1 MTIQLKTNSSA
12 SAAAFHLARNT
23 QNLQKSLNRLA
34 SGSRIV
40 QPADD
45 TGGLAVSMKLQSSIS
60 RLQGAEH
67 NIQNGISFLEVQDGI
82 LSSAGRIVDRMIEL
96 KGMSQDMM
104 KNEFDN
110 ATYENEFQDLQIQ
123 LYDMTQQTF
132 NGVSLFAEFASAGG
146 SAGNT
151 NLDGLFHAIPTNNS
165 YLQDNTVSVYVSPD
179 GSTGAKVSIAKALL
193 LSALTIESNTLNSSI
208 FSNQNNATATAGG
221 NDTFSFAA
229 TDIGSTMELGDVSV
243 GVFNKALENIAALRA
258 RNGGTMSRL
267 SFASK
272 NISQQ
277 KANMEAA
284 LGRIVDVDVAAES
297 SRMARNNVLVQA
309 SAAMLAQ
316 ANTTPEIALMLLR

>member
-12 SAAAFHLARNT
+12 AAAAFHLARNT

-34 SGSRIV
+34 SGSRIT

-60 RLQGAEH
+60 RLEGAKH
-67 NIQNGISFLEVQDGI
+67 NAQNGISFLEVQDGI
-82 LSSAGRIVDRMIEL
+82 LASAGQIVDRMIEL

-104 KNEFDN
+104 KNSFDN
-110 ATYENEFQDLQIQ
+110 ATYENEFRDLQIQ

-132 NGVSLFAEFASAGG
+132 NGVSLFAQHADTGG
-146 SAGNT
+146 QAKIGDLN
-151 NLDGLFHAIPTNNS
+151 A
-165 YLQDNTVSVYVSPD
+165 DNTVSVFVSPD
-179 GSTGAKVSIAKALL
+179 GSTGAKVSINKALL
-193 LSALTIESNTLNSSI
+193 LSALTIDALSTNI
-208 FSNQNNATATAGG
+208 NNGQEFGDAGT
-221 NDTFSFAA
+221 NDVVAFAA
-229 TDIGSTMELGDVSV
+229 ETISDTINLGDISV
-243 GVFNKALENIAALRA
+243 GVFNKALENIAGLRA
-258 RNGGTMSRL
+258 QNGGTMSRL
-267 SFASK
+267 NFATQ

-297 SRMARNNVLVQA
+297 SRLARNNVLVQA

-316 ANTTPEIALMLLR
+316 ANTAPEIALMLLR

>member
-45 TGGLAVSMKLQSSIS
+45 TGGLAVSMKLQSSVS
-60 RLQGAEH
+60 RLEGAGN
-67 NIQNGISFLEVQDGI
+67 NIQNGISYLEVQDGI
-82 LSSAGRIVDRMIEL
+82 LASAGRILDRMIEL

-104 KNEFDN
+104 KNDFDN
-110 ATYENEFQDLQIQ
+110 ATYENEFRDLQIQ
-123 LYDMTQQTF
+123 LHDMTQQTF
-132 NGVSLFAEFASAGG
+132 NGVSLFAKYNETGG
-146 SAGNT
+146 NGV
-151 NLDGLFHAIPTNNS
+151 FFAIPTNGS
-165 YLQDNTVSVYVSPD
+165 REFDNNVSVFVSPD
-179 GSTGAKVSIAKALL
+179 GSTGAKVSIGKSLL
-193 LSALTIESNTLNSSI
+193 LSALTIDASDLKSSMYTVGI
-208 FSNQNNATATAGG
+208 NNDGTT
-221 NDTFSFAA
+221 DVKTFASS
-229 TDIGSTMELGDVSV
+229 DIGGTMNLGDISV

-267 SFASK
+267 NFAAE
-272 NISQQ
+272 NVSQQ

-297 SRMARNNVLVQA
+297 SRLARNNVLVQA

>member
-60 RLQGAEH
+60 RLEGAKH
-67 NIQNGISFLEVQDGI
+67 NAQNGVSFLEVQDGI

-104 KNEFDN
+104 KNQFDN
-110 ATYENEFQDLQIQ
+110 ATYENEFKDLQIQ

-132 NGVSLFAEFASAGG
+132 NGVSLFATTVSDAGG
-146 SAGNT
+146 GNAVYDDIT
-151 NLDGLFHAIPTNNS
+151 A
-165 YLQDNTVSVYVSPD
+165 DNTVSVFVSPD
-179 GSTGAKVSIAKALL
+179 GSTGAKVSINKAVLL
-193 LSALTIESNTLNSSI
+193 AALTIDHREAQINTGKAFQDADSVNI
-208 FSNQNNATATAGG
+208 
-221 NDTFSFAA
+221 FSFAA
-229 TDIGSTMELGDVSV
+229 ENIGDAIELGDISV
-243 GVFNKALENIAALRA
+243 GVFNKALENIAGLRA
-258 RNGGTMSRL
+258 QNGGTMSRL
-267 SFASK
+267 NFAIE
-272 NISQQ
+272 NISLQ

-297 SRMARNNVLVQA
+297 SRLARNNVLVQA

>member
-34 SGSRIV
+34 SGSRII

-60 RLQGAEH
+60 RLEGAGH
-67 NIQNGISFLEVQDGI
+67 NVQNGISYLEVQDGI
-82 LSSAGRIVDRMIEL
+82 LASAGRIVDRMIEL

-104 KNEFDN
+104 KNDFDN
-110 ATYENEFQDLQIQ
+110 ATYENEFKDLQIQ

-132 NGVSLFAEFASAGG
+132 NGVSLFAHRTETGGQGVFFATPTTAGIT
-146 SAGNT
+146 S
-151 NLDGLFHAIPTNNS
+151 
-165 YLQDNTVSVYVSPD
+165 DNTVSVFVSPD
-179 GSTGAKVSIAKALL
+179 GSTGAKVSVSKAML
-193 LSALTIESNTLNSSI
+193 LSALTIHDSNHTSSFFNSAD
-208 FSNQNNATATAGG
+208 QTTV
-221 NDTFSFAA
+221 FSFAA
-229 TDIGSTMELGDVSV
+229 TDLSGTMELGDVSV

-267 SFASK
+267 NFAAD
-272 NISQQ
+272 NLSQQ

-284 LGRIVDVDVAAES
+284 LGRIVDIDVAAES
-297 SRMARNNVLVQA
+297 SRLARNNVLVQA

-316 ANTTPEIALMLLR
+316 ANSTPEIALMLLR

>member
-34 SGSRIV
+34 SGSRII

-60 RLQGAEH
+60 RLEGAKH
-67 NIQNGISFLEVQDGI
+67 NAQNGVSFLEVQDGI

-104 KNEFDN
+104 KNQFDN

-132 NGVSLFAEFASAGG
+132 NGVSLFAEFQA
-146 SAGNT
+146 
-151 NLDGLFHAIPTNNS
+151 DGTTQAKIGDLNA
-165 YLQDNTVSVYVSPD
+165 DNTVSVFVSPD
-179 GSTGAKVSIAKALL
+179 GNTGAKVSINKTLL
-193 LSALTIESNTLNSSI
+193 LSALTIDAADLDTGQE
-208 FSNQNNATATAGG
+208 FDDAGTG
-221 NDTFSFAA
+221 TIFSFAA
-229 TDIGSTMELGDVSV
+229 ENIGDAIELGDVSV
-243 GVFNKALENIAALRA
+243 GVFNKALENIAGLRA
-258 RNGGTMSRL
+258 QNGGTMSRL
-267 SFASK
+267 NFAIE

-297 SRMARNNVLVQA
+297 SRLARNNVLVQA

>member
-34 SGSRIV
+34 SGSRII

-60 RLQGAEH
+60 RLEGAGH
-67 NIQNGISFLEVQDGI
+67 NVQNGISYLEVQDGI
-82 LSSAGRIVDRMIEL
+82 LASAGRIVDRMIEL

-104 KNEFDN
+104 KNDFDN
-110 ATYENEFQDLQIQ
+110 ATYENEFKDLQIQ

-132 NGVSLFAEFASAGG
+132 NGVSLFAHRTETGGQGVFFATPTTAGIT
-146 SAGNT
+146 S
-151 NLDGLFHAIPTNNS
+151 
-165 YLQDNTVSVYVSPD
+165 DNTVSVFVSPD
-179 GSTGAKVSIAKALL
+179 GSTGAKVSISKAML
-193 LSALTIESNTLNSSI
+193 LSALTIHDSNHTSSFFNSAD
-208 FSNQNNATATAGG
+208 QTTV
-221 NDTFSFAA
+221 FSFAA
-229 TDIGSTMELGDVSV
+229 TDLSGTMELGDVSV

-267 SFASK
+267 NFAAD
-272 NISQQ
+272 NLSQQ

-297 SRMARNNVLVQA
+297 SRLARNNVLVQA

-316 ANTTPEIALMLLR
+316 ANSTPEIALMLLR

>member
-34 SGSRIV
+34 SGSRII

-60 RLQGAEH
+60 RLEGAGH
-67 NIQNGISFLEVQDGI
+67 NVQNGISYLEVQDGI
-82 LSSAGRIVDRMIEL
+82 LASAGRIVDRMIEL

-104 KNEFDN
+104 KNDFDN
-110 ATYENEFQDLQIQ
+110 ATYENEFKDLQIQ

-132 NGVSLFAEFASAGG
+132 NGVSLFAHRTETGGQGVFFATPTTAGIT
-146 SAGNT
+146 S
-151 NLDGLFHAIPTNNS
+151 
-165 YLQDNTVSVYVSPD
+165 DNTVSVFVSPD
-179 GSTGAKVSIAKALL
+179 GSTGAKVSISKAML
-193 LSALTIESNTLNSSI
+193 LSALTIHDSNHTSSFFNSAD
-208 FSNQNNATATAGG
+208 QTTV
-221 NDTFSFAA
+221 FSFAA
-229 TDIGSTMELGDVSV
+229 IDLSGTMELGDVSV

-258 RNGGTMSRL
+258 QNGGTMSRL
-267 SFASK
+267 NFAAD
-272 NISQQ
+272 NLSQQ

-297 SRMARNNVLVQA
+297 SRLARNNVLVQA
-309 SAAMLAQ
+309 SAAMLSQ
-316 ANTTPEIALMLLR
+316 ANSSTDVALMLLR

>member
-1 MTIQLKTNSSA
+1 MTIQLKTNSTA

-23 QNLQKSLNRLA
+23 QNLQKSLKRLA

-45 TGGLAVSMKLQSSIS
+45 TGGLAVSMKLQSSVS
-60 RLQGAEH
+60 RLEGAGN
-67 NIQNGISFLEVQDGI
+67 NIQNGISYLEVQDGI
-82 LSSAGRIVDRMIEL
+82 LASAGRILDRMIEL

-104 KNEFDN
+104 KNDFDN
-110 ATYENEFQDLQIQ
+110 ATYENEFRDLQIQ
-123 LYDMTQQTF
+123 LHDMTQQTF
-132 NGVSLFAEFASAGG
+132 NGVSLFAKYNETGG
-146 SAGNT
+146 NGV
-151 NLDGLFHAIPTNNS
+151 FFAIPTNGS
-165 YLQDNTVSVYVSPD
+165 REFDNNVSVFVSPD
-179 GSTGAKVSIAKALL
+179 GSTGAKVSIGKSLL
-193 LSALTIESNTLNSSI
+193 LSALTIDASDLKSSMYTVGI
-208 FSNQNNATATAGG
+208 NNDATT
-221 NDTFSFAA
+221 DVKTFASS
-229 TDIGSTMELGDVSV
+229 DIGGTMNLGDISV

-267 SFASK
+267 NFAAE
-272 NISQQ
+272 NVSQQ

-297 SRMARNNVLVQA
+297 SRLARNNVLVQA